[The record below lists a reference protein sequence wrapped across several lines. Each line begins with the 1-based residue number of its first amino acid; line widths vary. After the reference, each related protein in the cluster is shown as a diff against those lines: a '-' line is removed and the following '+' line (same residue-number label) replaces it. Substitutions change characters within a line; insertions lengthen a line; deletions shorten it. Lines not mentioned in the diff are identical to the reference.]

1 MRVSSRVRGLPLF
14 GFAVAGLLAGHAAS
28 YALAVPDA
36 HHRDLVLRETGHG
49 YLPAAGEA
57 ALVLALAGVVALVVR
72 SWSGRGRLDGV
83 RLGSL
88 ARSLA
93 TVQVLAFAGQE
104 LLERL
109 AAGAPLGGLL
119 DEHVLVVGVLVQ
131 VSVALAGAA
140 ILHWLARTSARLV
153 TVVASRASL
162 PRPAPAIAPFPLD
175 PVRPPTRT
183 LATARAGRGPPSA

>member
-1 MRVSSRVRGLPLF
+1 MRVSTRVRGLPVF
-14 GFAVAGLLAGHAAS
+14 GFAVAGLLVGHFVS
-28 YALAVPDA
+28 YVLAVPDP
-36 HHRDLVLRETGHG
+36 HHRDLVLGQTGHG

-72 SWSGRGRLDGV
+72 SWSGRGRADAG

-93 TVQVLAFAGQE
+93 TIQVLAFAGQE

-109 AAGAPLGGLL
+109 VAGAPLGGLVHG
-119 DEHVLVVGVLVQ
+119 HVLVVGVLVQ

-140 ILHWLARTSARLV
+140 VLHWLARTSARLATV
-153 TVVASRASL
+153 TAPRAPL
-162 PRPAPAIAPFPLD
+162 PQPAPAIALALD
-175 PVRPPTRT
+175 PDTPRTRIF
-183 LATARAGRGPPSA
+183 ATATSVRGPPSA